1 MPSEKL
7 PPGPVSRWWSGFF
20 RQYSRDP
27 LGYLTFLFRTYGDV
41 VGLRYFR
48 YRVTFISHPKDIEE
62 VLVNQAKKF
71 AKGRIL
77 RANKRLFG
85 NGLLTS
91 EGEFWLRQRR
101 LAQPAFHRARVA
113 SYAETMVRYAER
125 MLEAWRDGEERDIHQ
140 EMMRLTLQIV
150 AKTLFDADVENDAR
164 EVGRALQVV
173 MDLNS
178 NFRRLVMTPPW
189 LPTRHNVRAFFAV
202 RRLDRKSTRLNSSHV
217 RISYAVFCL
226 KKKKTTN
233 ATRDAAAR
241 RSAEPAIH
249 GSRRL
254 LTTNVS
260 NVPARPSSVTT
271 PLGTPSDGRLNGG
284 SCII

>member
-1 MPSEKL
+1 MPSKKL

-101 LAQPAFHRARVA
+101 MAQPAVHPARVA
-113 SYAETMVRYAER
+113 SYAETIVRYAER
-125 MLEAWRDGEERDIHQ
+125 MLEARPDGEEGHPPP
-140 EMMRLTLQIV
+140 
-150 AKTLFDADVENDAR
+150 
-164 EVGRALQVV
+164 
-173 MDLNS
+173 DLIP
-178 NFRRLVMTPPW
+178 LTPP
-189 LPTRHNVRAFFAV
+189 
-202 RRLDRKSTRLNSSHV
+202 
-217 RISYAVFCL
+217 
-226 KKKKTTN
+226 
-233 ATRDAAAR
+233 
-241 RSAEPAIH
+241 
-249 GSRRL
+249 
-254 LTTNVS
+254 
-260 NVPARPSSVTT
+260 
-271 PLGTPSDGRLNGG
+271 
-284 SCII
+284 